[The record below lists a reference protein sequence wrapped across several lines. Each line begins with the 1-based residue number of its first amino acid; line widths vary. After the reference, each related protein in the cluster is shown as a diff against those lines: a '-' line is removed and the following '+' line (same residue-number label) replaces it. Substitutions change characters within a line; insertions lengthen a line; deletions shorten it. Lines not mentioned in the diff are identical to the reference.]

1 MLLNHAF
8 VTRQLHICGRRR
20 ENGNRTIQAL
30 CHVTALHASARAAC
44 RAVCVALQ
52 CIRRIATLACTPHAA
67 HEGTAGK

>member
-8 VTRQLHICGRRR
+8 VTRQPHIRGRRR

-52 CIRRIATLACTPHAA
+52 CIRRIATLASTPRAA